1 MVSYHVNEK
10 VHYKRKLRMYKIL
23 MQKSI
28 TKIEKIDNARLRS
41 VRPKD
46 NLPEVDPPENGSR
59 SAREWKSI
67 RPRMGVDPPEN
78 GSRSAREWKS
88 IRPTN
93 KQCIKLQRL
102 SCYSI
107 FKFS

>member
-1 MVSYHVNEK
+1 
-10 VHYKRKLRMYKIL
+10 MYKIL

-28 TKIEKIDNARLRS
+28 TKIEKMDNARLRS

-67 RPRMGVDPPEN
+67 RPRMKVDPPDEQTVHQIT
-78 GSRSAREWKS
+78 K
-88 IRPTN
+88 
-93 KQCIKLQRL
+93 IKLL
-102 SCYSI
+102 
-107 FKFS
+107 FHF

>member
-46 NLPEVDPPENGSR
+46 NLPEVDL
-59 SAREWKSI
+59 
-67 RPRMGVDPPEN
+67 PEN

>member
-28 TKIEKIDNARLRS
+28 TKIEKIDYPPFA
-41 VRPKD
+41 VG
-46 NLPEVDPPENGSR
+46 PPERQSARSR
-59 SAREWKSI
+59 SAREWRSI
-67 RPRMGVDPPEN
+67 RPRMEVDPPEN

-93 KQCIKLQRL
+93 NSASNYKD
-102 SCYSI
+102 
-107 FKFS
+107 